1 MVALVA
7 AAGVVAARAVLAT
20 RLQLVHRKVQMAARA
35 YQFREVRQ
43 QVEAA
48 ALLLL
53 AEPEQR
59 LKPETEEQEP
69 HHLFPARLQ
78 LMQAGAVVVDLRR
91 EELPQEPEA
100 QAVAEMALPHQV
112 VRAIRELQTQ
122 AAVLEVVA
130 EAVAPAQQAAPA
142 S

>member
-1 MVALVA
+1 MVAPVA

-69 HHLFPARLQ
+69 HHLFPARL
-78 LMQAGAVVVDLRR
+78 
-91 EELPQEPEA
+91 
-100 QAVAEMALPHQV
+100 
-112 VRAIRELQTQ
+112 
-122 AAVLEVVA
+122 
-130 EAVAPAQQAAPA
+130 
-142 S
+142 